1 MAKKF
6 KFSFPDKLKSRKMWV
21 ALLVSVF
28 TVLNEYLEWG
38 ISRETLNT
46 VIMLAVGW
54 IGIEGVLDTSRILKN
69 GK

>member
-1 MAKKF
+1 
-6 KFSFPDKLKSRKMWV
+6 MWV